1 MPPLLDVRAPGE
13 FKIGQLPNSVN
24 LPILNDEE
32 RSHVGKV
39 YKQKGQ
45 EAAVTVGHRLVSGD
59 IKEQRLASWRDFC
72 RANPDAW

>member
-39 YKQKGQ
+39 YKQQGQ

-59 IKEQRLASWRDFC
+59 IKEQRLASWRDFVV
-72 RANPDAW
+72 PTQMPW